1 MEQIKTF
8 FEACQQIG
16 MQDEQVLLAIVGA
29 LLAWFVWR
37 QNKIFKVYHQL
48 ISTSITAINVAIQ
61 TMSKSIV
68 DINDYQKKID
78 DHLIYQDRMVNAQ
91 YTQNEIQRE
100 TVKEKLDG
108 LEDHI
113 KEVKK
118 HLIFGK

>member
-1 MEQIKTF
+1 
-8 FEACQQIG
+8 
-16 MQDEQVLLAIVGA
+16 
-29 LLAWFVWR
+29 
-37 QNKIFKVYHQL
+37 
-48 ISTSITAINVAIQ
+48 
-61 TMSKSIV
+61 MSKSIT

-78 DHLIYQDRMVNAQ
+78 DHLIYWDRMVNAQ
-91 YTQNEIQRE
+91 YTQNEIWRE